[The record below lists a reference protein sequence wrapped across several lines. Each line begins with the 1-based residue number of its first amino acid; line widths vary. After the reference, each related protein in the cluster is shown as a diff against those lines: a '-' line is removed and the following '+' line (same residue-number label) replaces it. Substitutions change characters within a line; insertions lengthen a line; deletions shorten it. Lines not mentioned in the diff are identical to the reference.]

1 MLLPSIGTIISS
13 QISPENS
20 DEELQ
25 TDGEMDTEPS
35 EQLDSDDSGEE
46 DELAN
51 VTLND
56 IDRDSLSPEMQSAY
70 DDLVGQRNNLNQG
83 FTQARQSSAASLAD
97 AERWQMIE
105 GDPQLAK
112 ILTDAIYRRDNGLP
126 LEWDGSEPE
135 EKEQEELP
143 DQETDPE
150 GYLKAL
156 MSSVFRKE
164 LAKELPGLKQEIGTV
179 SNHVKGQQ
187 VNLEFANLVTKYPAV
202 ESLGLN
208 KLNAIRNRYTS
219 SNGGAMPLEQAL
231 HLAAMN
237 DPTLL
242 AQGDKTASGKTTDKK
257 STKVEKPSG
266 GKTGRDVLDFPDG
279 IVGLR
284 KAAKATEDD
293 GKTVKDRLRETMDKI
308 RGQGEAV

>member
-1 MLLPSIGTIISS
+1 MLLPSIGIIMSS
-13 QISPENS
+13 QINPEDS
-20 DEELQ
+20 LEEQQ
-25 TDGEMDTEPS
+25 TDDETDAEPS

-70 DDLVGQRNNLNQG
+70 DDLVGQRDNLNQG

-105 GDPQLAK
+105 EDPQLAK
-112 ILTDAIYRRDNGLP
+112 VLTDAIYRRDNGLP
-126 LEWDGSEPE
+126 LEWDGSEPK

-143 DQETDPE
+143 NQETNPE
-150 GYLKAL
+150 GYLRGLMRQEMREAL
-156 MSSVFRKE
+156 GDVIPSLRD
-164 LAKELPGLKQEIGTV
+164 EIGTV

-187 VNLEFANLVTKYPAV
+187 ANLEFANLVTKYPAV

-237 DPTLL
+237 DSTLL
-242 AQGDKTASGKTTDKK
+242 AQGDKTASGKSADKK

-266 GKTGRDVLDFPDG
+266 SKTGRDVLDLPDG

-284 KAAKATEDD
+284 KAAKATEAD
-293 GKTVKDRLRETMDKI
+293 GKSVKDRLRETMDKI
-308 RGQGEAV
+308 RGQGEAE